1 MGPLP
6 YTVHKN
12 KLKVGLK
19 LKCETLN
26 FKTYRRKN
34 KGKASRHLSWQWLLG
49 FDTKSTGQ
57 KKAKINKL
65 NYIKLKSF
73 WAERKKKTKQNKNKP
88 QA

>member
-1 MGPLP
+1 MPRIHNGKRIFSLTNGSGKLDRHIQNNDVGPLP

-26 FKTYRRKN
+26 YKTYRRKN

-49 FDTKSTGQ
+49 FHTKSTGQ
-57 KKAKINKL
+57 KKQK
-65 NYIKLKSF
+65 
-73 WAERKKKTKQNKNKP
+73 
-88 QA
+88 